1 MDNNT
6 LYNNIYQAKIKE
18 SIYIVTQLI
27 LEDKNGKNIEYIEN
41 TFIALCGYIG
51 SYITV
56 VDIILWI
63 DVVE

>member
-27 LEDKNGKNIEYIEN
+27 LEDKNGK
-41 TFIALCGYIG
+41 T
-51 SYITV
+51 
-56 VDIILWI
+56 LWKFK
-63 DVVE
+63 